1 VAKLRT
7 VASAFGRGRA
17 ATESVSGA
25 ITLLA
30 AVEAITTSSS
40 SRRKPGAGRS
50 VGLAN
55 GDLAAGT
62 RRSGCRRRHRCT
74 ARHQHQD
81 RCHCH
86 ARRRI
91 RSITAIRLIQAEC
104 HGALASAQAGAEAD
118 PRHA

>member
-1 VAKLRT
+1 
-7 VASAFGRGRA
+7 
-17 ATESVSGA
+17 SVSGA

-40 SRRKPGAGRS
+40 SSSRIRKPGAGRS

-74 ARHQHQD
+74 ARDQHQD

-104 HGALASAQAGAEAD
+104 HGALESAQAGAEAD
-118 PRHA
+118 PRHAS